1 MTVSGAAARPA
12 TVPLGNWRV
21 MIVEDSGP
29 VASLH
34 RRIVESTPYL
44 RTVHIARSGR
54 LALRALPAVG
64 PDLVMLDL
72 SMDGEADGLALLR
85 KLRREGA
92 ETDVI
97 VVTASRAAA
106 VVSQECTRLGVVDY
120 LVKPASA
127 QRLRHALA
135 TFAMRRRTFIR
146 SADLSQADVDSLHAC
161 ATGGQ
166 AGPLPR
172 GIIGTT
178 LSAVASSL
186 EGSPV
191 ALTADQ
197 VASASGVSRATSRRY
212 LEYLQ
217 VAGLVEMAR
226 APEGRG
232 RPRHRYRFCDERP

>member
-1 MTVSGAAARPA
+1 MAVASAAATP
-12 TVPLGNWRV
+12 TVPLGDWRV

-34 RRIVESTPYL
+34 CRIVEATPYL

-72 SMDGEADGLALLR
+72 SMDGESDGLALLR
-85 KLRREGA
+85 KLRRDGA

-97 VVTASRAAA
+97 VVTASRTSS
-106 VVSQECTRLGVVDY
+106 VVQECTRLGVVDY
-120 LVKPASA
+120 LVKPVSA

-135 TFAMRRRTFIR
+135 TFAMRRRTFTR
-146 SADLSQADVDSLHAC
+146 FADLSQADVDSLQAS
-161 ATGGQ
+161 ATGGH

-178 LSAVASSL
+178 LSAVVSSL
-186 EGSPV
+186 ESSPV
-191 ALTADQ
+191 ALTAEQ
-197 VASASGVSRATSRRY
+197 VAAASGVSRATSRRY

-232 RPRHRYRFCDERP
+232 RPRHRYRFCERRP